1 MDYTFRCRLEDRL
14 FHLHLDIFSWTCS
27 VTLRQD
33 TQVMLD
39 ILGFYLPSTMMPM
52 PELTM
57 TRSISS
63 GIRTR
68 EPVLDPER
76 QCLQYVYQETHNTNC
91 VDRCA

>member
-1 MDYTFRCRLEDRL
+1 M
-14 FHLHLDIFSWTCS
+14 
-27 VTLRQD
+27 TLRQD

-52 PELTM
+52 PELAI

-63 GIRTR
+63 GIQTR